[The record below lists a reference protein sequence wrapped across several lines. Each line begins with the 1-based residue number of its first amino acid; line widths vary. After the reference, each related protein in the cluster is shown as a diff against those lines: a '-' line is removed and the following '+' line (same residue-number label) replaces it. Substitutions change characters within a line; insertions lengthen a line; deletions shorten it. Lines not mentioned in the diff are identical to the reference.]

1 MSCNCKIKRKD
12 CCQNRKTPQADW
24 DKCLNPTIKTD
35 KLCKPKVILQ
45 KDNVNAPNSSNFS
58 RFRRWAHLNN
68 RSGLPSKWRSAN
80 IANFQDL
87 AFGDIQLYFWRGS
100 QVNFIKSSLNEQIFD
115 PSNWFPKEKATTPDV
130 QTAFNKEFILPPT
143 TSTDIFKVYIP
154 YCPSGVD
161 CSYNGQSVDIS
172 NNWNIF
178 KLKIKFDSG
187 LPAETNVTPYPTY
200 PGPPENYYLFR
211 NETKIK
217 YDRDSFTIIGQPKF
231 ANSLGTALIRF
242 GNYAGAFALPI
253 EIIADNR
260 GYFQPQ
266 QVKLPRYIDA
276 PQVEFYYNKTLNNQ
290 NIHTSSGE
298 EWLIPNSIYDSSY
311 SIAIFNYDIS
321 FNNYSKI
328 VKSYIYT
335 VEIDTYPT
343 GFSDNDIKLTF
354 SDDKKSVIFN
364 SPNISSNKLNLKI
377 CAKHTINANM
387 KSLGLNN
394 ITFSFNI
401 KTQDKSTKTEIT
413 HIIFN
418 GKLKF
423 EISYY
428 LSLKP
433 QLQLTCSKS
442 EGIKTCPD
450 PFSGLR
456 AECTY
461 YLKLNAGT
469 PPPDPTYNAWQTT
482 NKYMKTFNIS
492 DYTYPVG
499 FKYDEPCTSIKS
511 NINYN
516 IIIGDIKS
524 PLPPLCSVPNVPG
537 ELPPVRLPSTGECQ
551 KLEPWISNYGI
562 VTNNSTYYVYVP
574 DVVYTTYRTDK
585 IKFFLGYEHSDY
597 SYYKGNFDDL
607 KYLTNTPDAY
617 SDYSN
622 NIIEFNYD
630 ISNSSIQD
638 LSNNASFFIIDVS
651 TNSQPFICAIINSY
665 FPSNNKGMIIY
676 ESQYTISDFHYRKP
690 SHWDPSGYFSSTN
703 TQEDTGLNIDLS
715 SNNGTVINC
724 DISRNINKLK
734 IINNASNT
742 FDISDNVI
750 INVCDL
756 DLSGGT
762 LILEGSGSMN
772 LVGPFKIPTT
782 IHLSMF
788 VQGKSNDASN
798 ATPYLS
804 CSNEYITTNASDQ
817 ALQNIKFNLFEPV
830 DISYANLI
838 TDISAGVPFTIP
850 AKINR
855 GTYPINLTGKIIETD
870 ISSIQITK
878 SYTDTNLF
886 LDPKIILKSNMDLFF
901 PNGILDNLHLDLTFN
916 NLESTDNT
924 HHFSQ
929 DISMTIYL
937 NKPPDILDIYYATSS
952 YSDKYP
958 VLLLNDDHKEIL
970 DTTKTLPK
978 TKPNSDP
985 TKLLESAATRK
996 QVGKSGS
1003 VHSTAKY
1010 THIGTGQEIYTI
1022 NIKKHHL
1029 LNPGPGLCIYD
1040 LSSNTSNFDNTNKN
1054 YCCIHKPLEGNNG
1067 STIIVDISSDGLS
1080 DLSNCKLSISRINL
1094 ADNTYN
1100 IFWRPYEN
1108 NDTDSSCNRFK
1119 LTYCSSG
1126 SDEPLSGCLD
1136 SSCSD
1141 ASFIIQYTS
1150 EGVEQVAVS
1159 RENYTFY
1166 PMNIVD
1172 YGNSNDI
1179 SFCDSSASVF
1189 SSSRTKF
1196 YFNIQN
1202 GDIYFPANI
1211 WPNSKRPV
1219 RFAFQVMNYA
1229 TQILKD
1235 NDVATPYTTI
1245 VILRPM

>member
-35 KLCKPKVILQ
+35 KLCKPNVILQ

-68 RSGLPSKWRSAN
+68 MSGLPSKWRSAN

-87 AFGDIQLYFWRGS
+87 AFGNIQLYFWIGNE
-100 QVNFIKSSLNEQIFD
+100 VNFYKQSVNDQIFD
-115 PSNWFPKEKATTPDV
+115 ASNWYPNEKATSPAYK
-130 QTAFNKEFILPPT
+130 TAFNEEFILKPYKASNT
-143 TSTDIFKVYIP
+143 NNIFKVYIP

-161 CSYNGQSVDIS
+161 CSYNGQKVLIK

-178 KLKIKFDSG
+178 KLKIKFGSG
-187 LPAETNVTPYPTY
+187 LPAETNVSQYNIYSNPL
-200 PGPPENYYLFR
+200 ENNYLFH
-211 NETKIK
+211 NEKIK
-217 YDRDSFTIIGQPKF
+217 YDRDSFTIIGQPTF

-266 QVKLPRYIDA
+266 QVNLPRYIDA
-276 PQVEFYYNKTLNNQ
+276 SQVSINYEEKLQTGFLDNCSLHSTLSTTP
-290 NIHTSSGE
+290 IWT
-298 EWLIPNSIYDSSY
+298 IPNDNSGHSIVFGCYDT
-311 SIAIFNYDIS
+311 S
-321 FNNYSKI
+321 FNNNSKI
-328 VKSYIYT
+328 INSYKYI
-335 VEIDTYPT
+335 VDIDPNQYNI
-343 GFSDNDIKLTF
+343 SLTF
-354 SDDKKSVIFN
+354 SNQRNTLIFSDTDIN
-364 SPNISSNKLNLKI
+364 SNKLSLYITNTSQI
-377 CAKHTINANM
+377 FTYM
-387 KSLGLNN
+387 KDNSIPLIDL
-394 ITFSFNI
+394 SFNI
-401 KTQDKSTKTEIT
+401 KTQNIETKILQQNP
-413 HIIFN
+413 IFN
-418 GKLKF
+418 GTLRF
-423 EISYY
+423 NSAYY
-428 LSLKP
+428 LNWQP
-433 QLQLTCSKS
+433 QLQLMISKELLILPHDPEHQCDYYLTRLCSSTFPMKPLQWRTTRNRMITFKLQNYKYPKFDYNNPCCHDDNSLCSK
-442 EGIKTCPD
+442 
-450 PFSGLR
+450 
-456 AECTY
+456 
-461 YLKLNAGT
+461 
-469 PPPDPTYNAWQTT
+469 
-482 NKYMKTFNIS
+482 
-492 DYTYPVG
+492 
-499 FKYDEPCTSIKS
+499 
-511 NINYN
+511 INYN
-516 IIIGDIKS
+516 IIIGDIHKEV
-524 PLPPLCSVPNVPG
+524 PLPDLSCVSQNYSYGFCSDT
-537 ELPPVRLPSTGECQ
+537 SY
-551 KLEPWISNYGI
+551 I
-562 VTNNSTYYVYVP
+562 NSYVYVP
-574 DVVYTTYRTDK
+574 DVPYGHSTFPTDK
-585 IKFFLGYEHSDY
+585 IKFFLGYGSNY
-597 SYYKGNFDDL
+597 SYYNGNVHDL

-638 LSNNASFFIIDVS
+638 LSNNADFYTILKETSDFPPA
-651 TNSQPFICAIINSY
+651 QPSY
-665 FPSNNKGMIIY
+665 PDGNKGMIIY

-734 IINNASNT
+734 IINDASNT
-742 FDISDNVI
+742 FNISDNVI

-798 ATPYLS
+798 AISYPS

-817 ALQNIKFNLFEPV
+817 ALQNINFNLFEPV

-850 AKINR
+850 ATIIR

-970 DTTKTLPK
+970 DTAKTLPK

-1108 NDTDSSCNRFK
+1108 NDTDTDSSCNRFK

-1179 SFCDSSASVF
+1179 SFCDSSASIPHIPF
-1189 SSSRTKF
+1189 TRDKF

-1202 GDIYFPANI
+1202 GDIYFPTNI
-1211 WPNSKRPV
+1211 WPNSKRPI

-1235 NDVATPYTTI
+1235 SDVATPYTTI